1 MNTFHAG
8 TVFADV
14 LVLLVTVLVAAIAS
28 RYTRIP
34 YTVGLVIL
42 GLIIG
47 ALPGHPSVALTP
59 NLVMLVFLPA
69 LLFAGAWTYPVQQL
83 RANWL
88 PIVLLATAGVLITIA
103 TCWVVLVYGAHMPSQ
118 TALLFGA
125 IVSATDPVAV
135 ISVFRSLHTDERLTA
150 IVEGESLFNDATSVV
165 AFKVT
170 LLLSIAATHATA
182 GAAALDFVKLLG
194 GGAIVGVVFGAAAL
208 LVLRLTE
215 DYVTEALGT
224 LIVAYGSYFVA
235 DRIGASGLVA
245 VIVAGMFLSR
255 LGTRVGS
262 FSQTRTSV
270 NQLWDFINFVANSM
284 LFLLVGLAIDFI
296 RLKTSLIPALWGLA
310 AVGIGRIVAVYG
322 LSAVSALFGERLPL
336 SWQHVF
342 TLGGLRGALSLALV
356 LSLPASIAN
365 RDELVAMVFSVVLFT
380 IVVQGLA
387 IAPAILRLQV
397 ARASQEVGP

>member
-235 DRIGASGLVA
+235 DSVGASGLVA

-284 LFLLVGLAIDFI
+284 LFLLLGLAIDFI
-296 RLKTSLIPALWGLA
+296 
-310 AVGIGRIVAVYG
+310 
-322 LSAVSALFGERLPL
+322 
-336 SWQHVF
+336 
-342 TLGGLRGALSLALV
+342 
-356 LSLPASIAN
+356 
-365 RDELVAMVFSVVLFT
+365 
-380 IVVQGLA
+380 
-387 IAPAILRLQV
+387 
-397 ARASQEVGP
+397 